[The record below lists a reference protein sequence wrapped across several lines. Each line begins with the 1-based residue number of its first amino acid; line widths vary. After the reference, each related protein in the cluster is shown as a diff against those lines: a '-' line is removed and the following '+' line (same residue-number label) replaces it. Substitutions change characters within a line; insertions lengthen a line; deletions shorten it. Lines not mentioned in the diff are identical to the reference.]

1 MPPIVVIAP
10 ESASYQITQRVAV
23 ELGLQDKIRLH
34 LTGLS
39 RSLHVARQAEE
50 QGAQVIVVRG
60 WSANQIIE
68 AGIKVPVVFLPISM
82 RDLVYVLN
90 QAAAKSPKKHPRL
103 GFVAYPQLRSWPP
116 SAPCCARICA
126 STPAAANPK
135 RCVRPSPRLPKT
147 AWTWS

>member
-60 WSANQIIE
+60 WSANQ
-68 AGIKVPVVFLPISM
+68 
-82 RDLVYVLN
+82 
-90 QAAAKSPKKHPRL
+90 
-103 GFVAYPQLRSWPP
+103 RSGH
-116 SAPCCARICA
+116 
-126 STPAAANPK
+126 
-135 RCVRPSPRLPKT
+135 
-147 AWTWS
+147 